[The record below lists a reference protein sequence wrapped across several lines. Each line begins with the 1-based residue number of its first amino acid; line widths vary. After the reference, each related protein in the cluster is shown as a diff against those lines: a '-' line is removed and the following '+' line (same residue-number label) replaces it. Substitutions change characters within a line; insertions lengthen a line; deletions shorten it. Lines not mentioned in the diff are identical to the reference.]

1 MDENREMPDDE
12 EIARMLSEW
21 KEFTE
26 APPKGAP
33 RKALTFIVLWVLL
46 VALASVLYLKF
57 NPMLVELWGTPDHPY
72 LLRYRRFASK
82 VWAASGFVAAHW
94 WLLIPIAGLGLLVWP
109 IQKRLTRPGA
119 GLLLMLLNVGTF
131 VLALCFVVWYFS
143 FLIGPIIG
151 TR

>member
-1 MDENREMPDDE
+1 M
-12 EIARMLSEW
+12 
-21 KEFTE
+21 
-26 APPKGAP
+26 
-33 RKALTFIVLWVLL
+33 
-46 VALASVLYLKF
+46 
-57 NPMLVELWGTPDHPY
+57 
-72 LLRYRRFASK
+72 
-82 VWAASGFVAAHW
+82 
-94 WLLIPIAGLGLLVWP
+94 WP